1 MVLKDLPIKEGIN
14 LAGSICSIVAVLM
27 AFSISFNVYQWMVII
42 IGLIFGICIFGLILS
57 VANYISKSWKWII
70 RFNNNPFG
78 FLSYWFVIVL
88 AGLFLSFM
96 SGIIFG
102 GITEAFFQLVEDF
115 INDLPNL
122 VRI

>member
-1 MVLKDLPIKEGIN
+1 MTINDLPIKEGIN

-27 AFSISFNVYQWMVII
+27 AFSINFNIYQWMVII
-42 IGLIFGICIFGLILS
+42 IGLIFGISIFGLILS

-70 RFNNNPFG
+70 RFNINPFG

-102 GITEAFFQLVEDF
+102 GITEGFFQLIKEF
-115 INDLPNL
+115 LNDLPNL